1 MPEHTADEAEP
12 ARHGDRF
19 ARSPG
24 PLNRSRATLSKPLR
38 LPALSPSVD
47 LWLLAAF
54 LGFVFLLGGASRADA
69 ASQPV
74 LRVISVVALG
84 FWAFRLGRA
93 HFGRARAP
101 WLFLAGAAAIIA
113 VQLVPLPPALWTALP
128 GRELYL
134 EGYRVAGIQPG
145 WHALSLSPDGS
156 LNTLLAL
163 LPPAATAAGVSML
176 EREQYPHLVMVVIG
190 FILLSALF
198 AIVEITSG
206 RLYLY
211 EITNEGSA
219 VGLFANRN
227 HQALLL
233 ASAFPLVASMVAQ
246 ARAGR
251 GSQVMPS
258 LAGWMVGI
266 LLVPLLLVTGSRAG
280 LFLGVLGAFLALAVA
295 WRRNDRTRPA
305 QKGLRRFW
313 SLAPLAVI
321 VLAGV
326 ATVFASRDV
335 ALQRL
340 LNEAPGSD
348 DRTVNL
354 DVYVQ
359 MVRDF
364 LPFGSGFG
372 SFEPVYRI
380 YEPFEGLRLT
390 YLNHAHNDLAEVA
403 IEGGV
408 VGMAFI
414 LSFLTW
420 FVVRTARIWIAGDGR
435 PDIMGRV
442 GSAVTLMILLGSVA
456 DYPIRT
462 PIFSCVIMIMMFL
475 MLPRS
480 NAAPQPNASL
490 EHRAASANDP
500 TSAP

>member
-1 MPEHTADEAEP
+1 M
-12 ARHGDRF
+12 
-19 ARSPG
+19 
-24 PLNRSRATLSKPLR
+24 SKPLR

-74 LRVISVVALG
+74 LRIISVVALG
-84 FWAFRLGRA
+84 FWAFRLRWA
-93 HFGRARAP
+93 HLSRARAP
-101 WLFLAGAAAIIA
+101 WLFLVGAAIIIGA
-113 VQLVPLPPALWTALP
+113 QLVPLPPALWTALP

-134 EGYRVAGIQPG
+134 EGYRIAGIQPG
-145 WHALSLSPDGS
+145 WHALTLSPDGT

-163 LPPAATAAGVSML
+163 LPPAAAAAGISML
-176 EREQYPHLVMVVIG
+176 DREQYPQLVMVLIG

-198 AIVEITSG
+198 AIVEITTG

-211 EITNEGSA
+211 EVTNEGSA

-233 ASAFPLVASMVAQ
+233 ASAFPLVASMVAH

-295 WRRNDRTRPA
+295 WRRQERGRPPRT
-305 QKGLRRFW
+305 GMRRLLAF
-313 SLAPLAVI
+313 APLALV
-321 VLAGV
+321 VLAAI

-340 LNEAPGSD
+340 LNEAPGTD
-348 DRTVNL
+348 DRSVN
-354 DVYVQ
+354 VEIYVQ
-359 MVRDF
+359 MARDF

-372 SFEPVYRI
+372 SFDPVYRV
-380 YEPFEGLRLT
+380 YEPFETLRQT
-390 YLNHAHNDLAEVA
+390 YLNHAHNDLAEVV
-403 IEGGV
+403 IEGGL
-408 VGMAFI
+408 VGLAFVI
-414 LSFLTW
+414 AFLAW
-420 FVVRTARIWIAGDGR
+420 FLLRTVRIWIANDGK
-435 PDIMGRV
+435 INLMGRV
-442 GSAVTLMILLGSVA
+442 GSAVTLMILLGSLA

-462 PIFSCVIMIMMFL
+462 PIFSCVIVIMIFL

-480 NAAPQPNASL
+480 HPAPQPNASL
-490 EHRAASANDP
+490 EHRAGSANEP
-500 TSAP
+500 TSGP